1 MGIPFSAETGHSQ
14 PKLRRWGIA
23 ILTSIPTLTVGSTLR
38 VGTVATLRHPPELRN
53 NYTWII
59 INAHRIRGVSST
71 SPEESTFE
79 LEQQPNGI
87 HWMISESTQ
96 ADATTKADIV
106 QLQQHEYTGAI
117 VFQAHPMLHG
127 FPWTVPDSTANRH
140 VLAAIK
146 KQAFKRYCGD
156 GIKLDATVNHL
167 QQAVQTSTWQA
178 AAMTQSPKQ
187 LWAHT
192 NELTAYQVWV
202 SYRVALRQL
211 NLYYDGRQHDNSCRK
226 LQCCQGHKETL
237 EHIMWDCPCAQACW
251 QKLISHWTGEQWSL
265 QTTKRFQEACASRKA
280 PVLSRVIK
288 AQLGRDHPDEETQYA
303 KEWKRMWRILC
314 SICMTSLWIQ
324 RNRVVFQQ
332 EEITVDRSVLEFW
345 TTSQQQLRG
354 IAKRERRKPET
365 MEIGTRLLLCQRQM
379 EKIPTE
385 KSPKETSPVQPPDQT
400 LEPALLAR
408 LRIKQTSS
416 RR

>member
-1 MGIPFSAETGHSQ
+1 AWRAWAFRGASQPWQGGVSPRQDTRHSRSRKISTPGNILQGLIGSWLVPRNGGTETAPQKRQQLKTAAASAESWTEEGEWHVKLMGPLPDMRITRTPEEEAFWPTYESNDNPSITDETGATLTRRKYDRIESCTLEELHITRRSERLYTMGIPFSTETGHSQ

-79 LEQQPNGI
+79 LEQQPNGV
-87 HWMISESTQ
+87 HWMTSESTQ
-96 ADATTKADIV
+96 ADVTTKADIV
-106 QLQQHEYTGAI
+106 KLQQHEYTGAS

-127 FPWTVPDSTANRH
+127 YPWTVPDSTANRH

-202 SYRVALRQL
+202 SYRVTLRQL
-211 NLYYDGRQHDNSCRK
+211 NLY
-226 LQCCQGHKETL
+226 
-237 EHIMWDCPCAQACW
+237 
-251 QKLISHWTGEQWSL
+251 
-265 QTTKRFQEACASRKA
+265 
-280 PVLSRVIK
+280 
-288 AQLGRDHPDEETQYA
+288 
-303 KEWKRMWRILC
+303 
-314 SICMTSLWIQ
+314 
-324 RNRVVFQQ
+324 
-332 EEITVDRSVLEFW
+332 
-345 TTSQQQLRG
+345 
-354 IAKRERRKPET
+354 
-365 MEIGTRLLLCQRQM
+365 
-379 EKIPTE
+379 
-385 KSPKETSPVQPPDQT
+385 
-400 LEPALLAR
+400 
-408 LRIKQTSS
+408 
-416 RR
+416 